1 MEKIIGSIILWV
13 FAAPVYLPW
22 LLARFGHYKKW
33 YFSRFVP
40 PFSWR
45 GWIQLWPLS
54 SVFIFYPIIAISPLS
69 DENVMKVWSWIAVFG
84 IMSSIFMVLKT
95 PRWAKPTWQRRLED
109 RFSHAQISA
118 FIVTWRKLP
127 FSTWCEMIETE
138 DGMFEL
144 ADYAIENQTTFVDAT
159 VRLRGQQLINA
170 EKRGLTKKPAWLSED
185 ELRF

>member
-1 MEKIIGSIILWV
+1 M
-13 FAAPVYLPW
+13 
-22 LLARFGHYKKW
+22 
-33 YFSRFVP
+33 P

-45 GWIQLWPLS
+45 GWIQVWPLS
-54 SVFIFYPIIAISPLS
+54 LFFVGSPFLVIIPIRGDNRLTASAILG
-69 DENVMKVWSWIAVFG
+69 VIGLILTIYMIVW
-84 IMSSIFMVLKT
+84 T
-95 PRWAKPTWQRRLED
+95 PGWAKPVWQRRLED
-109 RFSHAQISA
+109 YFSHEQISA

-144 ADYAIENQTTFVDAT
+144 ADYAIENQTTFVDVT

-170 EKRGLTKKPAWLSED
+170 EKRGLTTKPAWLSED